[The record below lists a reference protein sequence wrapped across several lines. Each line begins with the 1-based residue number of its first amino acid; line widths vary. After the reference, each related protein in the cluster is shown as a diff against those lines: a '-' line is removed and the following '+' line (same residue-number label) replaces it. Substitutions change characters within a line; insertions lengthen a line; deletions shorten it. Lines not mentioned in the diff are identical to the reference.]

1 MTGLEIIAIGRL
13 KKDAEETLAERYLS
27 RIQKMGQTAGLKN
40 ITINELPES
49 QKQTADLRKANE
61 AKNLQAKFSI
71 GTKLYLLDENGK
83 SFSSRK
89 FASLLADTIEEGY
102 ASITFAIGGPD
113 GLGDFSNIQNA
124 TKISLSKM
132 TLPHGLARII
142 LLEQI
147 YRALTIRSGHP
158 YHRD

>member
-27 RIQKMGQTAGLKN
+27 RIQKMGQSAGLKN

-89 FASLLADTIEEGY
+89 FASLLADTIE
-102 ASITFAIGGPD
+102 
-113 GLGDFSNIQNA
+113 
-124 TKISLSKM
+124 
-132 TLPHGLARII
+132 
-142 LLEQI
+142 
-147 YRALTIRSGHP
+147 
-158 YHRD
+158 